1 MSDITQ
7 DAFPEGKVTLCKAV
21 GAARRRRAAITVEKS
36 VGVGALYPVVPE
48 GTREDVIDLVEPRKV
63 RADLEAGG
71 PIHFGYAA
79 VRSVASRLGNGGLSS
94 GGLWRFTIRLHGPES
109 LAPVQA
115 PVTT

>member
-1 MSDITQ
+1 M
-7 DAFPEGKVTLCKAV
+7 LCKAV
-21 GAARRRRAAITVEKS
+21 GAARRRRAAITFEKS

-79 VRSVASRLGNGGLSS
+79 VRSVAARLVTVRLSNGDLFS
-94 GGLWRFTIRLHGPES
+94 GDPWRFAIRLHGLES

>member
-1 MSDITQ
+1 MPTRSAPNRFATALIDRLSS
-7 DAFPEGKVTLCKAV
+7 AAV
-21 GAARRRRAAITVEKS
+21 PSGAAITVEKS

-79 VRSVASRLGNGGLSS
+79 VRSVASCLGNGGLSS